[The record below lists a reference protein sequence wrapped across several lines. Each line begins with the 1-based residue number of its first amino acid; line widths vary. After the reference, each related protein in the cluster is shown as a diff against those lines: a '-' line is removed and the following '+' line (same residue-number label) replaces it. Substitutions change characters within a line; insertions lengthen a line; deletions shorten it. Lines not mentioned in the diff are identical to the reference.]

1 MTFREKKELL
11 AEINPDALLADG
23 YEDALIGTATQ
34 FNTTVALYDREICI
48 RILMERDRMS
58 QEEAED
64 FFTFNTLGAWVG
76 PMTPIFVTFFERG
89 QA

>member
-1 MTFREKKELL
+1 MTFQEKRELL

-34 FNTTVALYDREICI
+34 FNATVALYDRDICI
-48 RILMERDRMS
+48 RILMERDGMS

-64 FFTFNTLGAWVG
+64 FFTFNVIGAWVG

-89 QA
+89 

>member
-34 FNTTVALYDREICI
+34 FNTTVALYDRGICI

-89 QA
+89 

>member
-1 MTFREKKELL
+1 MTFQEKRELL

-34 FNTTVALYDREICI
+34 FNTTVALYDRDICI
-48 RILMERDRMS
+48 RILMERDGMS

-64 FFTFNTLGAWVG
+64 FFTFNVIGAWVG

-89 QA
+89 